1 MYSAVKPLGILLAP
15 FPQGLIEAV
24 KGNNSRNRHKGISAA
39 VTHLVFHVALL
50 VSRCRI
56 TELCP
61 KTVMQH
67 KPGKTVCEDSVCTLK
82 HLHNSGG
89 HIVKAQHR
97 RNAANMLK
105 DTFHT
110 GKQAFL
116 VLSGESLGVPFV
128 GIREGN
134 G

>member
-39 VTHLVFHVALL
+39 VTHLVFHVAFF
-50 VSRCRI
+50 VAGCWI
-56 TELCP
+56 AEFCAE
-61 KTVMQH
+61 TVMH
-67 KPGKTVCEDSVCTLK
+67 HEAGKAVCENSVCTLEY
-82 HLHNSGG
+82 LHNGGG

-116 VLSGESLGVPFV
+116 VLRGESLGVPFV